1 MKVKI
6 ESGNAPKAIG
16 PYSQAVLVDDTLYV
30 SGNIPVNPKS
40 GDVADG
46 IVNQSK
52 QVFENMKAVLNEAGK
67 RRENNGFPYRPF
79 QLCDVQRNL
88 RVVFRRALSRK
99 KLRGSQ
105 QTSQKRSG
113 RGRVHRK
120 EIKIS
125 PLNPLFRRISFCPFR
140 A

>member
-30 SGNIPVNPKS
+30 SGNIPVNPAT

-52 QVFENMKAVLNEAGK
+52 QVFENMKAVLNEAGMGF
-67 RRENNGFPYRPF
+67 ENVVKTTAFLTDLSNFATFNEIYASYFVAPYPARSCVEVNKLPKNV
-79 QLCDVQRNL
+79 LVEVECI
-88 RVVFRRALSRK
+88 AK
-99 KLRGSQ
+99 K
-105 QTSQKRSG
+105 
-113 RGRVHRK
+113 
-120 EIKIS
+120 
-125 PLNPLFRRISFCPFR
+125 
-140 A
+140 

>member
-30 SGNIPVNPKS
+30 SGNIPVNPKT

-52 QVFENMKAVLNEAGK
+52 QVFENMKAVLNEAGMGF
-67 RRENNGFPYRPF
+67 ENVVKTTAFLTDLSNFATFNEIYASYFVAPYPARSCVEVSKLPKNV
-79 QLCDVQRNL
+79 LVEVECI
-88 RVVFRRALSRK
+88 AK
-99 KLRGSQ
+99 K
-105 QTSQKRSG
+105 
-113 RGRVHRK
+113 
-120 EIKIS
+120 
-125 PLNPLFRRISFCPFR
+125 
-140 A
+140 

>member
-52 QVFENMKAVLNEAGK
+52 QVLENMKAVLNEAGMDF
-67 RRENNGFPYRPF
+67 ENVVKTTAFLTDLSNFATFNEIYASYFVAPYPARSCVEVSKLPKNV
-79 QLCDVQRNL
+79 LVEVECI
-88 RVVFRRALSRK
+88 AK
-99 KLRGSQ
+99 K
-105 QTSQKRSG
+105 
-113 RGRVHRK
+113 
-120 EIKIS
+120 
-125 PLNPLFRRISFCPFR
+125 
-140 A
+140 

>member
-30 SGNIPVNPKS
+30 SGNIPVNPAT

-52 QVFENMKAVLNEAGK
+52 QVFENMKAVLNEAGMGF
-67 RRENNGFPYRPF
+67 ENVVKTTAFLSDLSNFATFNEIYASYFVAPYPARSCVEVSKLPKSV
-79 QLCDVQRNL
+79 LVEVECI
-88 RVVFRRALSRK
+88 AK
-99 KLRGSQ
+99 K
-105 QTSQKRSG
+105 
-113 RGRVHRK
+113 
-120 EIKIS
+120 
-125 PLNPLFRRISFCPFR
+125 
-140 A
+140 

>member
-30 SGNIPVNPKS
+30 SGNIPVNPAT

-52 QVFENMKAVLNEAGK
+52 QVFENMRAVLNEAGMGF
-67 RRENNGFPYRPF
+67 ENVVKTTAFLTDLSNFATFNEIYASYFVAPYPARSCVEVSKLPKNV
-79 QLCDVQRNL
+79 LVEVECI
-88 RVVFRRALSRK
+88 AK
-99 KLRGSQ
+99 K
-105 QTSQKRSG
+105 
-113 RGRVHRK
+113 
-120 EIKIS
+120 
-125 PLNPLFRRISFCPFR
+125 
-140 A
+140 

>member
-30 SGNIPVNPKS
+30 SGNIPVNPKT

-52 QVFENMKAVLNEAGK
+52 QVFKNMKAVLNEAGMGF
-67 RRENNGFPYRPF
+67 ENVVKTTAFLTDLSDFATFNEIYASYFVAPYPARSCVEVSKLPKNV
-79 QLCDVQRNL
+79 LVEVECI
-88 RVVFRRALSRK
+88 AK
-99 KLRGSQ
+99 K
-105 QTSQKRSG
+105 
-113 RGRVHRK
+113 
-120 EIKIS
+120 
-125 PLNPLFRRISFCPFR
+125 
-140 A
+140 

>member
-30 SGNIPVNPKS
+30 SGNIPVNPAT

-52 QVFENMKAVLNEAGK
+52 QVFENMKAVLNEAGMGF
-67 RRENNGFPYRPF
+67 ENVVKTTAFLTDLSNFATFNEIFASYFVAPYPARSCVEVSKLPKNV
-79 QLCDVQRNL
+79 LVEVECI
-88 RVVFRRALSRK
+88 AK
-99 KLRGSQ
+99 K
-105 QTSQKRSG
+105 
-113 RGRVHRK
+113 
-120 EIKIS
+120 
-125 PLNPLFRRISFCPFR
+125 
-140 A
+140 

>member
-30 SGNIPVNPKS
+30 SGNIPVNPKT

-52 QVFENMKAVLNEAGK
+52 QVFENMKAVLNEAGMDF
-67 RRENNGFPYRPF
+67 ENVVKTTAFLTDLSNFAMFNEIYASYFVAPYPARSCVEVSKLPKNV
-79 QLCDVQRNL
+79 LVEVECI
-88 RVVFRRALSRK
+88 AK
-99 KLRGSQ
+99 K
-105 QTSQKRSG
+105 
-113 RGRVHRK
+113 
-120 EIKIS
+120 
-125 PLNPLFRRISFCPFR
+125 
-140 A
+140 

>member
-30 SGNIPVNPKS
+30 SGNIPVNPAT

-52 QVFENMKAVLNEAGK
+52 QVFENMKSVLNEAGMGF
-67 RRENNGFPYRPF
+67 ENVVKTTAFLTDLSNFATFNEIYASYFVAPYPARSCVEVSKLPKNV
-79 QLCDVQRNL
+79 LVEVECI
-88 RVVFRRALSRK
+88 AK
-99 KLRGSQ
+99 K
-105 QTSQKRSG
+105 
-113 RGRVHRK
+113 
-120 EIKIS
+120 
-125 PLNPLFRRISFCPFR
+125 
-140 A
+140 

>member
-30 SGNIPVNPKS
+30 SGNIPVNPAT

-52 QVFENMKAVLNEAGK
+52 QVFENMKAVLNEAGMGF
-67 RRENNGFPYRPF
+67 ENVVKTTAFLTDLSNFATFNEIYASYFVAPYPARSCVEVSKLPKNV
-79 QLCDVQRNL
+79 LLEVECI
-88 RVVFRRALSRK
+88 AK
-99 KLRGSQ
+99 K
-105 QTSQKRSG
+105 
-113 RGRVHRK
+113 
-120 EIKIS
+120 
-125 PLNPLFRRISFCPFR
+125 
-140 A
+140 

>member
-30 SGNIPVNPKS
+30 SGNIPVNPKT

-52 QVFENMKAVLNEAGK
+52 QVFENMKAVLNKAGMGF
-67 RRENNGFPYRPF
+67 ENVVKTTAFLTDLSNFATFNEIYASYFVAPYPARSCVEVSKLPKNV
-79 QLCDVQRNL
+79 LVEVECI
-88 RVVFRRALSRK
+88 AK
-99 KLRGSQ
+99 K
-105 QTSQKRSG
+105 
-113 RGRVHRK
+113 
-120 EIKIS
+120 
-125 PLNPLFRRISFCPFR
+125 
-140 A
+140 

>member
-52 QVFENMKAVLNEAGK
+52 QVFENMKAVLNEAGMDF
-67 RRENNGFPYRPF
+67 ENVVKTTAFLTDLSNFATFNEIYASYFVAPYPARSCVEGSKLPKNVMVEVE
-79 QLCDVQRNL
+79 CI
-88 RVVFRRALSRK
+88 AK
-99 KLRGSQ
+99 K
-105 QTSQKRSG
+105 
-113 RGRVHRK
+113 
-120 EIKIS
+120 
-125 PLNPLFRRISFCPFR
+125 
-140 A
+140 

>member
-30 SGNIPVNPKS
+30 SGNIPVNHAT

-52 QVFENMKAVLNEAGK
+52 QVFENMKAVLNEAGMDF
-67 RRENNGFPYRPF
+67 ENVVKTTAFLTDLSNFATFNEIYASYFVAPYPARSCVEVSKLPKNV
-79 QLCDVQRNL
+79 LVEVECI
-88 RVVFRRALSRK
+88 AK
-99 KLRGSQ
+99 K
-105 QTSQKRSG
+105 
-113 RGRVHRK
+113 
-120 EIKIS
+120 
-125 PLNPLFRRISFCPFR
+125 
-140 A
+140 

>member
-16 PYSQAVLVDDTLYV
+16 PYSQAVLVDDALYV

-52 QVFENMKAVLNEAGK
+52 QVFENMKAVLNEAGMGF
-67 RRENNGFPYRPF
+67 ENVVKTTAFLTDLSNFATFNEIYASYFVAPYPARSCVEVSKLPKNV
-79 QLCDVQRNL
+79 LVEVECI
-88 RVVFRRALSRK
+88 AK
-99 KLRGSQ
+99 K
-105 QTSQKRSG
+105 
-113 RGRVHRK
+113 
-120 EIKIS
+120 
-125 PLNPLFRRISFCPFR
+125 
-140 A
+140 

>member
-30 SGNIPVNPKS
+30 SGNIPVNPAT

-52 QVFENMKAVLNEAGK
+52 QVFENMKAVLNEAGMGF
-67 RRENNGFPYRPF
+67 ENVVKTTAFLTDLSNFATFNEIYASYFVAPYPARSCVEVSKLPKNV
-79 QLCDVQRNL
+79 LVEVECDD
-88 RVVFRRALSRK
+88 VFRYENLD
-99 KLRGSQ
+99 
-105 QTSQKRSG
+105 
-113 RGRVHRK
+113 V
-120 EIKIS
+120 
-125 PLNPLFRRISFCPFR
+125 
-140 A
+140 

>member
-30 SGNIPVNPKS
+30 SGNIPVNPAT

-52 QVFENMKAVLNEAGK
+52 QVFENMKAVLNEAGMGF
-67 RRENNGFPYRPF
+67 ENVVKTTAFLTDLSNFATFNEVYASYFVAPYPARSCVEVSKLPKNV
-79 QLCDVQRNL
+79 LVEVECI
-88 RVVFRRALSRK
+88 AK
-99 KLRGSQ
+99 K
-105 QTSQKRSG
+105 
-113 RGRVHRK
+113 
-120 EIKIS
+120 
-125 PLNPLFRRISFCPFR
+125 
-140 A
+140 

>member
-30 SGNIPVNPKS
+30 SGNIPVNPAT

-52 QVFENMKAVLNEAGK
+52 QVFENMKAVLNEAGMGF
-67 RRENNGFPYRPF
+67 ENVVKTTAFLTDLSNFATFNDIYASYFVAPYPARCCVEVSKLPKNV
-79 QLCDVQRNL
+79 LVEVECI
-88 RVVFRRALSRK
+88 AK
-99 KLRGSQ
+99 K
-105 QTSQKRSG
+105 
-113 RGRVHRK
+113 
-120 EIKIS
+120 
-125 PLNPLFRRISFCPFR
+125 
-140 A
+140 

>member
-6 ESGNAPKAIG
+6 ESGNVPKAIG

-52 QVFENMKAVLNEAGK
+52 QVFENMKAVLNEAGMGF
-67 RRENNGFPYRPF
+67 ENVVKTTAFLTDLSNFATFNEIYASYFVAPYPARSCVEVSKLPKNV
-79 QLCDVQRNL
+79 LVEVECI
-88 RVVFRRALSRK
+88 AK
-99 KLRGSQ
+99 K
-105 QTSQKRSG
+105 
-113 RGRVHRK
+113 
-120 EIKIS
+120 
-125 PLNPLFRRISFCPFR
+125 
-140 A
+140 

>member
-30 SGNIPVNPKS
+30 SGNIPVNPAS

-52 QVFENMKAVLNEAGK
+52 QVFENMKAVLNEAGMGF
-67 RRENNGFPYRPF
+67 ENVVKTTAFLTDLSNFATFNEIYASYFVAPYPARSCVEVSKLPKNV
-79 QLCDVQRNL
+79 LVEVECI
-88 RVVFRRALSRK
+88 AK
-99 KLRGSQ
+99 K
-105 QTSQKRSG
+105 
-113 RGRVHRK
+113 
-120 EIKIS
+120 
-125 PLNPLFRRISFCPFR
+125 
-140 A
+140 

>member
-30 SGNIPVNPKS
+30 SGNIPVNPKT

-52 QVFENMKAVLNEAGK
+52 QVFENMKAVLNEAGIGF
-67 RRENNGFPYRPF
+67 ENVVKTTAFLTDLSNFATFNEIYASYFVAPYPARSCVEVSKLPKNV
-79 QLCDVQRNL
+79 LVEVECI
-88 RVVFRRALSRK
+88 AK
-99 KLRGSQ
+99 K
-105 QTSQKRSG
+105 
-113 RGRVHRK
+113 
-120 EIKIS
+120 
-125 PLNPLFRRISFCPFR
+125 
-140 A
+140 